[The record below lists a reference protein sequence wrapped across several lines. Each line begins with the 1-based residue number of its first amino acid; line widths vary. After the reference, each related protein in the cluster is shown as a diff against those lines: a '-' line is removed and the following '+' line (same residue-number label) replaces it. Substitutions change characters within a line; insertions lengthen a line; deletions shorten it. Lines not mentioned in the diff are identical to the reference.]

1 MADGN
6 GASVGTISLSLII
19 DAELDKQLSALQKSI
34 QSQWDKVGETAEK
47 ALADSV
53 EKAADKAVK
62 PVEEVGKAVE
72 KTVTQSVEKAVQKVE
87 KPAEEVGKT
96 LESSISESA
105 EKASETLEKALV
117 EPVKEAEKE
126 AESLGK
132 AINNKYEF
140 GPGYSKEAMDF
151 VNNYQPKSDKKKSKE
166 KEELHEIDVGD
177 RKSVV

>member
-47 ALADSV
+47 ALTDSV
-53 EKAADKAVK
+53 SKAADKAVK

-117 EPVKEAEKE
+117 EPVKEAKKE

-140 GPGYSKEAMDF
+140 GPGYSKEAMD
-151 VNNYQPKSDKKKSKE
+151 S
-166 KEELHEIDVGD
+166 
-177 RKSVV
+177 